1 MFTGL
6 IREIGRV
13 ETIRRR
19 SEGLALKVACQETA
33 PEASSGD
40 SIAVDGA
47 CLTVETVSGEG
58 LTFFVSRETVDKST
72 LALLRPGDRVNIE
85 PSLRVSDRLDGHLV
99 QGHVEG
105 LARITA
111 FERTGE
117 GAELSVVVP
126 SDLLPFIVEKGSI
139 ALSGV
144 SLTVARF
151 QGGIATVA
159 LVPTTLKATTLG
171 EKKAGDSL
179 NVETDLVARHVVGYM
194 RQTGRGSGLSIDDL
208 KEKGF

>member
-58 LTFFVSRETVDKST
+58 LTFFVSRETVDKS
-72 LALLRPGDRVNIE
+72 
-85 PSLRVSDRLDGHLV
+85 
-99 QGHVEG
+99 
-105 LARITA
+105 
-111 FERTGE
+111 
-117 GAELSVVVP
+117 ELSVVVP